1 LETEQ
6 AHSSNTY
13 SLVGRGAALRRPRTA
28 RAKITPSVWLNLVC
42 LDAPL
47 VALAWLWLF
56 ARTFHVALD
65 LGNCA
70 ILFLT
75 AWMIYLAD
83 RLADALAL
91 SGEVPSSLRG
101 AFCLR
106 HRRAWSWTLAAIAI
120 VDAGLIWRSTD
131 ATTFF
136 IGAFVGAIALIYLVV
151 NYSLGRLW
159 SFLPVKEAAIGFLFV
174 AGTLVGLLPDFPA
187 VSSAFL
193 LSALGFALLCTL
205 NCISIAAWERELD
218 LAQGKISIA
227 TRYPFLRRHL
237 GKIALALALASFLGA
252 SLYSEAALIFGC
264 AGASTLLLALLD
276 FIGGAIDQDQR
287 TALADLVLLTP
298 LVVLIG
304 ASA

>member
-1 LETEQ
+1 M
-6 AHSSNTY
+6 
-13 SLVGRGAALRRPRTA
+13 VGRDAAPRRPRTA
-28 RAKITPSVWLNLVC
+28 QRAVPTRKATPLVWLNLVC

-75 AWMIYLAD
+75 AWLIYLAD

-91 SGEVPSSLRG
+91 PGQIPLSRRGE
-101 AFCLR
+101 FCLK
-106 HRRAWSWTLAAIAI
+106 HRRPWSWTLAAIAI
-120 VDAGLIWRSTD
+120 VDAGLIWRTTD
-131 ATTFF
+131 SKTFF
-136 IGAFVGAIALIYLVV
+136 IGVLVGMAALIYLIL
-151 NYSLGRLW
+151 NYSLGRIW
-159 SFLPVKEAAIGFLFV
+159 SFIPVKEAAIGFLFA

-187 VSSAFL
+187 VSPTFV
-193 LSALGFALLCTL
+193 LSALAFGFLCTL
-205 NCISIAAWERELD
+205 NCVSIAVWERELD
-218 LAQGKISIA
+218 VGQGKISIA
-227 TRYPFLRRHL
+227 TRHPSVQRHL
-237 GKIALALALASFLGA
+237 GKLALALALASFFGVMF
-252 SLYSEAALIFGC
+252 YPGAALIFGC
-264 AGASTLLLALLD
+264 AGASALLLALLD

-304 ASA
+304 ASV